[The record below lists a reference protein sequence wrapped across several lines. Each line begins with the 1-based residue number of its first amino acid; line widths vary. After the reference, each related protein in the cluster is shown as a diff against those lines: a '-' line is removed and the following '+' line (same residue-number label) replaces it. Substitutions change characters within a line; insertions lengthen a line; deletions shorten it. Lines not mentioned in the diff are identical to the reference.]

1 MQIIRQSLLLAFAM
15 APLTS
20 IAPAQDTKCRR
31 DLP

>member
-1 MQIIRQSLLLAFAM
+1 LLLLAFAM